1 MNILINKRIFLLV
14 TLVGIQLNV
23 TAKQSSSN
31 SNREELLPIIV
42 NTDEDSNKLPGRSV
56 LKQKNIEQQQ
66 ADNAANLINILPGVN
81 MAGGFRPGGQTLN
94 INGMGDAEDVRVQL
108 DGATKSFE
116 KYQQGSIFI
125 EPELL
130 RKVTVDKG
138 NYSPQ
143 YGNGGFAGTVKFE
156 TRDAR
161 DFLQENQKI
170 GGLLKYGNN
179 SNNNQKTYST
189 ALVLQNEQ
197 KNIDLLLLG
206 SVRNAG
212 DYKRPDNSKILFS
225 KNNQK
230 TGLIKVNWQITPEHL
245 LTLSSVYG
253 IHKGWE
259 PWAAKRDVTSRP
271 TEKEI
276 KDYGIDVAWKR
287 KLVYRDQKDE
297 SYSLKYRYLPENNK
311 WINLSV
317 QLSYSKTEQNDTR
330 HEKVTSSFLGTLGNK
345 SWITY
350 SDLTFDISNTSTLN
364 IGRAEHE
371 LLFGLQWLKNT
382 RNTLMYHKMKMNDKN
397 YNYGYFQP
405 YYMPSGRQYTQAFY
419 LQDQITWKNI
429 IFSTGVRY
437 DHINNIGQ
445 KNFAPRYN
453 DISLG
458 HNYSQKNYNGWS
470 YYLGLNYNVNHYLS
484 LFTNF
489 SRTWRAP
496 VIDEQYE
503 TQFLNKTQ
511 DRRVSV
517 SATSLN
523 LEKEMINQTRVGGI
537 ITLNHL
543 FQENDAFQFRTT
555 YFYHRGKNEIFKT
568 RGVNCVDNAADT
580 NNDVCPKKII
590 GNYRNLPG
598 YVIQGAEL
606 EAYYQSTYLFGELTY
621 SYVKGKRDTSPRN
634 PWGKT
639 STWIAEIPPR
649 KATATLGFNV
659 PKYYLTV
666 GWRAE
671 FVRRQDRSP
680 SSGDPKASY
689 YLSLPASRGYS
700 LHNLFLSW
708 SPAKIKGMNIKITV
722 DNLFNRAY
730 NPYLG
735 ELASGTG
742 RNIKFSLSQKF

>member
-1 MNILINKRIFLLV
+1 NKRIFLLV

-23 TAKQSSSN
+23 TAKQNSSN

-42 NTDEDSNKLPGRSV
+42 NTNDDSNKLPGRSV

-130 RKVTVDKG
+130 RRVTVDKG

-156 TRDAR
+156 TKAAR

-170 GGLLKYGNN
+170 GGFLKYGNN

-197 KNIDLLLLG
+197 KNIDLLLFG

-230 TGLIKVNWQITPEHL
+230 TGLIKVNWQISPEHL

-259 PWAAKRDVTSRP
+259 PFAAKRDILPKPSSGDIMR
-271 TEKEI
+271 
-276 KDYGIDVAWKR
+276 YGADIAWKR
-287 KLVYRDQKDE
+287 KLVYRDQKDKN
-297 SYSLKYRYLPENNK
+297 YTLKYNYLPENNP
-311 WINLSV
+311 WINLST
-317 QLSYSKTEQNDTR
+317 QFSYSKTTQNDTR
-330 HEKVTSSFLGTLGNK
+330 PEKAPPVFLGTLGNQ

-350 SDLTFDISNTSTLN
+350 SDLTFDINNTSTFN
-364 IGRAEHE
+364 IKSTRHE

-382 RNTLMYHKMKMNDKN
+382 RNTLMYDKSKVKKED

-405 YYMPSGRQYTQAFY
+405 YYMPSGRQYTQALY

-445 KNFAPRYN
+445 KNFAPQYN
-453 DISLG
+453 DISVG
-458 HNYSQKNYNGWS
+458 QNYSQKNYNGWS
-470 YYLGLNYNVNHYLS
+470 YYLGLKYDVNHYLS

-503 TQFLNKTQ
+503 TQYKQSSGPVT
-511 DRRVSV
+511 
-517 SATSLN
+517 ATSLN

-543 FQENDAFQFRTT
+543 FQENDVFQFRTT
-555 YFYHRGKNEIFKT
+555 YFYNRGKNEIFKT
-568 RGVNCVDNAADT
+568 RGVNCVGNAADT
-580 NNDVCPKKII
+580 NHVCPKII

-606 EAYYQSTYLFGELTY
+606 EAYYQSTYLFGEITY

-649 KATATLGFNV
+649 KATTALGFNI
-659 PKYYLTV
+659 PKYNFTA

-680 SSGDPKASY
+680 LSGDPEAKY
-689 YLSLPASRGYS
+689 WSLPASRGYS

>member
-1 MNILINKRIFLLV
+1 
-14 TLVGIQLNV
+14 IQLNV
-23 TAKQSSSN
+23 TAKQNSSN

-42 NTDEDSNKLPGRSV
+42 NTNDDSNKLPGRSV

-66 ADNAANLINILPGVN
+66 ADNAVNLINILPGVN

-130 RKVTVDKG
+130 RRVTVDKG

-156 TRDAR
+156 TKDAR

-170 GGLLKYGNN
+170 GGFLKYGNN

-197 KNIDLLLLG
+197 KNIDLLLFG

-230 TGLIKVNWQITPEHL
+230 TGLIKVNWQISPEHL

-259 PWAAKRDVTSRP
+259 PFAAKRDILPKPSSSDIMR
-271 TEKEI
+271 
-276 KDYGIDVAWKR
+276 YGTDIAWKR

-297 SYSLKYRYLPENNK
+297 NYTLKYNYLPENNP
-311 WINLSV
+311 WINLST
-317 QLSYSKTEQNDTR
+317 QFSYSKTTQNDMR
-330 HEKVTSSFLGTLGNK
+330 PKEASSGLVGSLGNQ

-350 SDLTFDISNTSTLN
+350 SDLTFDINNTSTFN
-364 IGRAEHE
+364 IKTTVHE

-382 RNTLMYHKMKMNDKN
+382 RNTLMYHKGKMKDKT

-419 LQDQITWKNI
+419 LQDQIKWKNI

-445 KNFAPRYN
+445 KNLASQYN
-453 DISLG
+453 DISVG

-470 YYLGLNYNVNHYLS
+470 YYLGLNYDINHYLS

-503 TQFLNKTQ
+503 TQYSKA
-511 DRRVSV
+511 SV

-543 FQENDAFQFRTT
+543 FQENDAFQFRAT

-568 RGVNCVDNAADT
+568 RGVNCVGNAADT
-580 NNDVCPKKII
+580 KYVCPKPI

-649 KATATLGFNV
+649 KATATLGFNI
-659 PKYYLTV
+659 PKYNFTA

-680 SSGDPKASY
+680 LSSDPKAGY
-689 YLSLPASRGYS
+689 WSLPASRGYS

>member
-1 MNILINKRIFLLV
+1 
-14 TLVGIQLNV
+14 NV
-23 TAKQSSSN
+23 TAKQNSSN

-42 NTDEDSNKLPGRSV
+42 NTNDDSNKLPGRSV

-66 ADNAANLINILPGVN
+66 ADNAVNLINILPGVN

-130 RKVTVDKG
+130 RRVTVDKG

-156 TRDAR
+156 TKDAR

-170 GGLLKYGNN
+170 GGFLKYGNN

-197 KNIDLLLLG
+197 KNIDLLLFG

-230 TGLIKVNWQITPEHL
+230 TGLIKVNWQISPEHL

-259 PWAAKRDVTSRP
+259 PFAAKRDILPKPSSSDIMR
-271 TEKEI
+271 
-276 KDYGIDVAWKR
+276 YGTDIAWKR

-297 SYSLKYRYLPENNK
+297 NYTLKYNYLPENNP
-311 WINLSV
+311 WINLST
-317 QLSYSKTEQNDTR
+317 QFSYSKTTQNDMR
-330 HEKVTSSFLGTLGNK
+330 PKEASSGLVGSLGNQ

-350 SDLTFDISNTSTLN
+350 SDLTFDINNTSTFN
-364 IGRAEHE
+364 IKTTVHE

-382 RNTLMYHKMKMNDKN
+382 RNTLMYHKGKMKDKT

-419 LQDQITWKNI
+419 LQDQIKWKNI

-445 KNFAPRYN
+445 KNLASQYN
-453 DISLG
+453 DISVG

-470 YYLGLNYNVNHYLS
+470 YYLGLNYDINHYLS

-503 TQFLNKTQ
+503 TQYSKA
-511 DRRVSV
+511 SV

-543 FQENDAFQFRTT
+543 FQENDAFQFRAT

-568 RGVNCVDNAADT
+568 RGVNCVGNAADT
-580 NNDVCPKKII
+580 KYVCPKPI

-649 KATATLGFNV
+649 KATATLGFNI
-659 PKYYLTV
+659 PKYNFTA

-680 SSGDPKASY
+680 LSSDPKAGY
-689 YLSLPASRGYS
+689 WSLPASRGYS

>member
-1 MNILINKRIFLLV
+1 
-14 TLVGIQLNV
+14 
-23 TAKQSSSN
+23 
-31 SNREELLPIIV
+31 
-42 NTDEDSNKLPGRSV
+42 
-56 LKQKNIEQQQ
+56 
-66 ADNAANLINILPGVN
+66 
-81 MAGGFRPGGQTLN
+81 
-94 INGMGDAEDVRVQL
+94 
-108 DGATKSFE
+108 
-116 KYQQGSIFI
+116 
-125 EPELL
+125 
-130 RKVTVDKG
+130 
-138 NYSPQ
+138 
-143 YGNGGFAGTVKFE
+143 
-156 TRDAR
+156 
-161 DFLQENQKI
+161 
-170 GGLLKYGNN
+170 
-179 SNNNQKTYST
+179 
-189 ALVLQNEQ
+189 
-197 KNIDLLLLG
+197 
-206 SVRNAG
+206 
-212 DYKRPDNSKILFS
+212 SKILFS

-230 TGLIKVNWQITPEHL
+230 TGLIKLNWQISPEHL

-259 PWAAKRDVTSRP
+259 PFAAKRDILPKPSL
-271 TEKEI
+271 
-276 KDYGIDVAWKR
+276 KDIMSYGADIAWKR

-297 SYSLKYRYLPENNK
+297 NYTLKYNYLPENNP
-311 WINLSV
+311 WINLST
-317 QLSYSKTEQNDTR
+317 QFSYSKTTQNDTR
-330 HEKVTSSFLGTLGNK
+330 PEKASSVFLGTLGNQ

-350 SDLTFDISNTSTLN
+350 SDLTFDINNTSTFN
-364 IGRAEHE
+364 IKSTRHE

-382 RNTLMYHKMKMNDKN
+382 RHTLMYDKSKVRKAD

-419 LQDQITWKNI
+419 LQDQIKWKNI

-445 KNFAPRYN
+445 KNLAPQYN
-453 DISLG
+453 DISAG

-470 YYLGLNYNVNHYLS
+470 YYLGLKYDVNHYLS

-503 TQFLNKTQ
+503 TQYKQSSGPVT
-511 DRRVSV
+511 
-517 SATSLN
+517 ATSLN

-555 YFYHRGKNEIFKT
+555 YFYNRGKNEIFKT
-568 RGVNCVDNAADT
+568 RGVNCVGNAADT
-580 NNDVCPKKII
+580 NHVCPKPI
-590 GNYRNLPG
+590 GNYRNFPG

-649 KATATLGFNV
+649 KATTALGFNI
-659 PKYYLTV
+659 PKYNFTA

-680 SSGDPKASY
+680 LSGDPKASY
-689 YLSLPASRGYS
+689 WSLPASKGYS
-700 LHNLFLSW
+700 LHSLFLSW
-708 SPAKIKGMNIKITV
+708 TPEKIKGMNIKITV

>member
-23 TAKQSSSN
+23 TAKQNSSN

-197 KNIDLLLLG
+197 KNIDLLLFG

-230 TGLIKVNWQITPEHL
+230 TGLIKLNWQISPEHL

-259 PWAAKRDVTSRP
+259 PFAAKRDILPKPSL
-271 TEKEI
+271 
-276 KDYGIDVAWKR
+276 KDIMRYGADIAWKR

-297 SYSLKYRYLPENNK
+297 NYTLKYNYLPENNP
-311 WINLSV
+311 WINLST
-317 QLSYSKTEQNDTR
+317 QFSYSKTTQNDTR

-350 SDLTFDISNTSTLN
+350 SDLTFDINNTSTFN
-364 IGRAEHE
+364 IKSTRHE

-382 RNTLMYHKMKMNDKN
+382 RNTLMYHKGKMTDKT

-419 LQDQITWKNI
+419 LQDQIKWKNI

-445 KNFAPRYN
+445 KNLAPQYN
-453 DISLG
+453 DISVG

-470 YYLGLNYNVNHYLS
+470 YYLGLNYDINHYLS

-503 TQFLNKTQ
+503 TQYKQ
-511 DRRVSV
+511 ASGPVK
-517 SATSLN
+517 ATSLN

-555 YFYHRGKNEIFKT
+555 YFYNRGKNEIFKT
-568 RGVNCVDNAADT
+568 RGVNCVGNAANT
-580 NNDVCPKKII
+580 NKNNVCPKII

-680 SSGDPKASY
+680 LSGDPEAGY
-689 YLSLPASRGYS
+689 WSLPASRGYS

-708 SPAKIKGMNIKITV
+708 SPAKIKGMNVKITV

>member
-1 MNILINKRIFLLV
+1 MNIIINKRIFLLV
-14 TLVGIQLNV
+14 TFVGVQLNV
-23 TAKQSSSN
+23 TAKQNSSN

-156 TRDAR
+156 TKDAR
-161 DFLQENQKI
+161 DFLKENQKI

-197 KNIDLLLLG
+197 KNIDLLLFG
-206 SVRNAG
+206 SIRNAD

-276 KDYGIDVAWKR
+276 KRYGIDVAWKR

-371 LLFGLQWLKNT
+371 LLFGLQWLKNK
-382 RNTLMYHKMKMNDKN
+382 RNTLMYHKEGVKKAD

-419 LQDQITWKNI
+419 LQDQIKWQN
-429 IFSTGVRY
+429 FLFTGGIRY

-445 KNFAPRYN
+445 KNLAPRYN
-453 DISLG
+453 NISAG

-470 YYLGLNYNVNHYLS
+470 YYLGLKYDVNHYLS

-503 TQFLNKTQ
+503 TQYSQ
-511 DRRVSV
+511 ASV

-580 NNDVCPKKII
+580 DNSVCPKII

-606 EAYYQSTYLFGELTY
+606 EAYYQSTYLFGEITY

-708 SPAKIKGMNIKITV
+708 SPAKIKGMNVKITV

>member
-1 MNILINKRIFLLV
+1 KRIFLLV

-23 TAKQSSSN
+23 TAKQNSSN

-42 NTDEDSNKLPGRSV
+42 NTNDDSNKLPGRSV

-130 RKVTVDKG
+130 RRVTVDKG

-156 TRDAR
+156 TKAAR

-170 GGLLKYGNN
+170 GGFLKYGNN

-197 KNIDLLLLG
+197 KNIDLLLFG

-230 TGLIKVNWQITPEHL
+230 TGLIKVNWQISPEHL

-259 PWAAKRDVTSRP
+259 PFAAKRDILPKPSSGDIMR
-271 TEKEI
+271 
-276 KDYGIDVAWKR
+276 YGADIAWKR
-287 KLVYRDQKDE
+287 KLVYRDQKDKN
-297 SYSLKYRYLPENNK
+297 YTLKYNYLPENNP
-311 WINLSV
+311 WINLST
-317 QLSYSKTEQNDTR
+317 QFSYSKTTQNDTR
-330 HEKVTSSFLGTLGNK
+330 PEKAPPVFLGTLGNQ

-350 SDLTFDISNTSTLN
+350 SDLTFDINNTSTFN
-364 IGRAEHE
+364 IKSTRHE

-382 RNTLMYHKMKMNDKN
+382 RNTLMYDKSKVKKED

-405 YYMPSGRQYTQAFY
+405 YYMPSGRQYTQALY

-445 KNFAPRYN
+445 KNFAPQYN
-453 DISLG
+453 DISVG
-458 HNYSQKNYNGWS
+458 QNYSQKNYNGWS
-470 YYLGLNYNVNHYLS
+470 YYLGLKYDVNHYLS

-503 TQFLNKTQ
+503 TQYKQSSGPVT
-511 DRRVSV
+511 
-517 SATSLN
+517 ATSLN

-543 FQENDAFQFRTT
+543 FQENDVFQFRTT
-555 YFYHRGKNEIFKT
+555 YFYNRGKNEIFKT
-568 RGVNCVDNAADT
+568 RGVNCVGNAADT
-580 NNDVCPKKII
+580 NHVCPKII

-606 EAYYQSTYLFGELTY
+606 EAYYQSTYLFGEITY

-649 KATATLGFNV
+649 KATTALGFNI
-659 PKYYLTV
+659 PKYNFTA

-680 SSGDPKASY
+680 LSGDPEAKY
-689 YLSLPASRGYS
+689 WSLPASRGYS

>member
-1 MNILINKRIFLLV
+1 MNIIINKRIFLLV
-14 TLVGIQLNV
+14 TFVGVQLNV
-23 TAKQSSSN
+23 TAKQNSSN

-197 KNIDLLLLG
+197 KNIDLLLFG

-470 YYLGLNYNVNHYLS
+470 YYLGLKYDVNHYLS

>member
-23 TAKQSSSN
+23 TAKQNSSN

-42 NTDEDSNKLPGRSV
+42 NTNDDSNKLPGRSV

-130 RKVTVDKG
+130 RRVTVDKG

-156 TRDAR
+156 TKAAR

-170 GGLLKYGNN
+170 GGFLKYGNN

-197 KNIDLLLLG
+197 KNIDLLLFG

-230 TGLIKVNWQITPEHL
+230 TGLIKVNWQISPEHL

-259 PWAAKRDVTSRP
+259 PFAAKRDILPKPSSGDIMR
-271 TEKEI
+271 
-276 KDYGIDVAWKR
+276 YGADIAWKR
-287 KLVYRDQKDE
+287 KLVYRDQKDKN
-297 SYSLKYRYLPENNK
+297 YTLKYNYLPENNP
-311 WINLSV
+311 WINLST
-317 QLSYSKTEQNDTR
+317 QFSYSKTTQNDTR
-330 HEKVTSSFLGTLGNK
+330 PEKAPPVFLGTLGNQ

-350 SDLTFDISNTSTLN
+350 SDLTFDINNTSTFN
-364 IGRAEHE
+364 IKSTRHE

-382 RNTLMYHKMKMNDKN
+382 RNTLMYDKSKVKKED

-405 YYMPSGRQYTQAFY
+405 YYMPSGRQYTQALY

-445 KNFAPRYN
+445 KNFAPQYN
-453 DISLG
+453 DISVG
-458 HNYSQKNYNGWS
+458 QNYSQKNYNGWS
-470 YYLGLNYNVNHYLS
+470 YYLGLKYDVNHYLS

-503 TQFLNKTQ
+503 TQYKQSSGPVT
-511 DRRVSV
+511 
-517 SATSLN
+517 ATSLN

-543 FQENDAFQFRTT
+543 FQENDVFQFRTT
-555 YFYHRGKNEIFKT
+555 YFYNRGKNEIFKT
-568 RGVNCVDNAADT
+568 RGVNCVGNAADT
-580 NNDVCPKKII
+580 NHVCPKII
-590 GNYRNLPG
+590 ENYRNLPG

-606 EAYYQSTYLFGELTY
+606 EAYYQSTYLFGEITY

-649 KATATLGFNV
+649 KATTALGFNI
-659 PKYYLTV
+659 PKYNFTA

-680 SSGDPKASY
+680 LSGDPEAKY
-689 YLSLPASRGYS
+689 WSLPASRGYS

>member
-1 MNILINKRIFLLV
+1 MNK
-14 TLVGIQLNV
+14 
-23 TAKQSSSN
+23 
-31 SNREELLPIIV
+31 
-42 NTDEDSNKLPGRSV
+42 
-56 LKQKNIEQQQ
+56 
-66 ADNAANLINILPGVN
+66 
-81 MAGGFRPGGQTLN
+81 
-94 INGMGDAEDVRVQL
+94 
-108 DGATKSFE
+108 
-116 KYQQGSIFI
+116 
-125 EPELL
+125 
-130 RKVTVDKG
+130 
-138 NYSPQ
+138 
-143 YGNGGFAGTVKFE
+143 
-156 TRDAR
+156 
-161 DFLQENQKI
+161 
-170 GGLLKYGNN
+170 
-179 SNNNQKTYST
+179 
-189 ALVLQNEQ
+189 
-197 KNIDLLLLG
+197 KNIDLLLFG

-230 TGLIKVNWQITPEHL
+230 TGLIKVNWQISPEHL

-259 PWAAKRDVTSRP
+259 PFAAKRDILPKPSSGDIMR
-271 TEKEI
+271 
-276 KDYGIDVAWKR
+276 YGADIAWKR
-287 KLVYRDQKDE
+287 KLVYRDQKDKN
-297 SYSLKYRYLPENNK
+297 YTLKYNYLPENNP
-311 WINLSV
+311 WINLST
-317 QLSYSKTEQNDTR
+317 QFSYSKTTQNDTR
-330 HEKVTSSFLGTLGNK
+330 PEKAPPVFLGTLGNQ

-350 SDLTFDISNTSTLN
+350 SDLTFDINNTSTFN
-364 IGRAEHE
+364 IKSTRHE

-382 RNTLMYHKMKMNDKN
+382 RNTLMYDKSKVKKED

-405 YYMPSGRQYTQAFY
+405 YYMPSGRQYTQALY

-445 KNFAPRYN
+445 KNFAPQYN
-453 DISLG
+453 DISVG
-458 HNYSQKNYNGWS
+458 QNYSQKNYNGWS
-470 YYLGLNYNVNHYLS
+470 YYLGLKYDVNHYLS

-503 TQFLNKTQ
+503 TQYKQSSGPVT
-511 DRRVSV
+511 
-517 SATSLN
+517 ATSLN

-543 FQENDAFQFRTT
+543 FQENDVFQFRTT
-555 YFYHRGKNEIFKT
+555 YFYNRGKNEIFKT
-568 RGVNCVDNAADT
+568 RGVNCVGNAADT
-580 NNDVCPKKII
+580 NHVCPKII

-606 EAYYQSTYLFGELTY
+606 EAYYQSTYLFGEITY

-649 KATATLGFNV
+649 KATTALGFNI
-659 PKYYLTV
+659 PKYNFTA

-680 SSGDPKASY
+680 LSGDPEAKY
-689 YLSLPASRGYS
+689 WSLPASRGYS

>member
-1 MNILINKRIFLLV
+1 MNTN
-14 TLVGIQLNV
+14 
-23 TAKQSSSN
+23 
-31 SNREELLPIIV
+31 
-42 NTDEDSNKLPGRSV
+42 DDSNKLPGRSV

-130 RKVTVDKG
+130 RRVTVDKG

-156 TRDAR
+156 TKAAR

-170 GGLLKYGNN
+170 GGFLKYGNN

-197 KNIDLLLLG
+197 KNIDLLLFG

-230 TGLIKVNWQITPEHL
+230 TGLIKVNWQISPEHL

-259 PWAAKRDVTSRP
+259 PFAAKRDILPKPSSGDIMR
-271 TEKEI
+271 
-276 KDYGIDVAWKR
+276 YGADIAWKR
-287 KLVYRDQKDE
+287 KLVYRDQKDKN
-297 SYSLKYRYLPENNK
+297 YTLKYNYLPENNP
-311 WINLSV
+311 WINLST
-317 QLSYSKTEQNDTR
+317 QFSYSKTTQNDTR
-330 HEKVTSSFLGTLGNK
+330 PEKAPPVFLGTLGNQ

-350 SDLTFDISNTSTLN
+350 SDLTFDINNTSTFN
-364 IGRAEHE
+364 IKSTRHE

-382 RNTLMYHKMKMNDKN
+382 RNTLMYDKSKVKKED

-405 YYMPSGRQYTQAFY
+405 YYMPSGRQYTQALY

-445 KNFAPRYN
+445 KNFAPQYN
-453 DISLG
+453 DISVG
-458 HNYSQKNYNGWS
+458 QNYSQKNYNGWS
-470 YYLGLNYNVNHYLS
+470 YYLGLKYDVNHYLS

-503 TQFLNKTQ
+503 TQYKQSSGPVT
-511 DRRVSV
+511 
-517 SATSLN
+517 ATSLN

-543 FQENDAFQFRTT
+543 FQENDVFQFRTT
-555 YFYHRGKNEIFKT
+555 YFYNRGKNEIFKT
-568 RGVNCVDNAADT
+568 RGVNCVGNAADT
-580 NNDVCPKKII
+580 NHVCPKII

-606 EAYYQSTYLFGELTY
+606 EAYYQSTYLFGEITY

-649 KATATLGFNV
+649 KATTALGFNI
-659 PKYYLTV
+659 PKYNFTA

-680 SSGDPKASY
+680 LSGDPEAKY
-689 YLSLPASRGYS
+689 WSLPASRGYS

>member
-1 MNILINKRIFLLV
+1 NILINKRIFLLV

-23 TAKQSSSN
+23 TAKQNSSN

-42 NTDEDSNKLPGRSV
+42 NTNDDSNKLPGRSV

-130 RKVTVDKG
+130 RRVTVDKG

-156 TRDAR
+156 TKAAR

-170 GGLLKYGNN
+170 GGFLKYGNN

-197 KNIDLLLLG
+197 KNIDLLLFG

-230 TGLIKVNWQITPEHL
+230 TGLIKVNWQISPEHL

-259 PWAAKRDVTSRP
+259 PFAAKRDILPKPSSGDIMR
-271 TEKEI
+271 
-276 KDYGIDVAWKR
+276 YGADIAWKR
-287 KLVYRDQKDE
+287 KLVYRDQKDKN
-297 SYSLKYRYLPENNK
+297 YTLKYNYLPENNP
-311 WINLSV
+311 WINLST
-317 QLSYSKTEQNDTR
+317 QFSYSKTTQNDTR
-330 HEKVTSSFLGTLGNK
+330 PEKAPPVFLGTLGNQ

-350 SDLTFDISNTSTLN
+350 SDLTFDINNTSTFN
-364 IGRAEHE
+364 IKSTRHE

-382 RNTLMYHKMKMNDKN
+382 RNTLMYDKSKVKKED

-405 YYMPSGRQYTQAFY
+405 YYMPSGRQYTQALY

-445 KNFAPRYN
+445 KNFAPQYN
-453 DISLG
+453 DISVG
-458 HNYSQKNYNGWS
+458 QNYSQKNYNGWS
-470 YYLGLNYNVNHYLS
+470 YYLGLKYDVNHYLS

-503 TQFLNKTQ
+503 TQYKQSSGPVT
-511 DRRVSV
+511 
-517 SATSLN
+517 ATSLN

-543 FQENDAFQFRTT
+543 FQENDVFQFRTT
-555 YFYHRGKNEIFKT
+555 YFYNRGKNEIFKT
-568 RGVNCVDNAADT
+568 RGVNCVGNAADT
-580 NNDVCPKKII
+580 NHVCPKII

-606 EAYYQSTYLFGELTY
+606 EAYYQSTYLFGEITY

-649 KATATLGFNV
+649 KATTALGFNI
-659 PKYYLTV
+659 PKYNFTA

-680 SSGDPKASY
+680 LSGDPEAKY
-689 YLSLPASRGYS
+689 WSLPASRGYS

>member
-1 MNILINKRIFLLV
+1 NKRIFLLV

-23 TAKQSSSN
+23 TAKQNSSN

-94 INGMGDAEDVRVQL
+94 INGMGDTEDVRVQL

-197 KNIDLLLLG
+197 KNIDLLLFG
-206 SVRNAG
+206 SIRNAD

-470 YYLGLNYNVNHYLS
+470 YYLGLKYDVNHYLS

>member
-23 TAKQSSSN
+23 TAKQNSSN

-42 NTDEDSNKLPGRSV
+42 NTNDDSNKLPGRSV

-156 TRDAR
+156 TKDAR
-161 DFLQENQKI
+161 DFLKENQKI

-197 KNIDLLLLG
+197 KNIDLLLFG
-206 SVRNAG
+206 SIRNAD

-276 KDYGIDVAWKR
+276 KRYGIDVAWKR

-371 LLFGLQWLKNT
+371 LLFGLQWLKNK
-382 RNTLMYHKMKMNDKN
+382 RNTLMYHKEGVNKAD

-419 LQDQITWKNI
+419 LQDQIKWQN
-429 IFSTGVRY
+429 FLFTGGIRY

-445 KNFAPRYN
+445 KNLAPRYN
-453 DISLG
+453 NISAG

-470 YYLGLNYNVNHYLS
+470 YYLGLKYDVNHYLS

-503 TQFLNKTQ
+503 TQYSQ
-511 DRRVSV
+511 ASV

-580 NNDVCPKKII
+580 DNSVCPKII

-606 EAYYQSTYLFGELTY
+606 EAYYQSTYLFGEITY

>member
-1 MNILINKRIFLLV
+1 
-14 TLVGIQLNV
+14 
-23 TAKQSSSN
+23 
-31 SNREELLPIIV
+31 
-42 NTDEDSNKLPGRSV
+42 RSV

-66 ADNAANLINILPGVN
+66 ADNAVNLINILPGVN

-130 RKVTVDKG
+130 RRVTVDKG

-156 TRDAR
+156 TKDAR

-170 GGLLKYGNN
+170 GGFLKYGNN

-197 KNIDLLLLG
+197 KNIDLLLFG

-230 TGLIKVNWQITPEHL
+230 TGLIKVNWQISPEHL

-259 PWAAKRDVTSRP
+259 PFAAKRDILPKPSSSDIMR
-271 TEKEI
+271 
-276 KDYGIDVAWKR
+276 YGTDIAWKR

-297 SYSLKYRYLPENNK
+297 NYTLKYNYLPENNP
-311 WINLSV
+311 WINLST
-317 QLSYSKTEQNDTR
+317 QFSYSKTTQNDMR
-330 HEKVTSSFLGTLGNK
+330 PKEASSGLVGSLGNQ

-350 SDLTFDISNTSTLN
+350 SDLTFDINNTSTFN
-364 IGRAEHE
+364 IKTTVHE

-382 RNTLMYHKMKMNDKN
+382 RNTLMYHKGKMKDKT

-419 LQDQITWKNI
+419 LQDQIKWKNI

-445 KNFAPRYN
+445 KNLASQYN
-453 DISLG
+453 DISVG

-470 YYLGLNYNVNHYLS
+470 YYLGLNYDINHYLS

-503 TQFLNKTQ
+503 TQYSKA
-511 DRRVSV
+511 SV

-543 FQENDAFQFRTT
+543 FQENDAFQFRAT

-568 RGVNCVDNAADT
+568 RGVNCVGNAADT
-580 NNDVCPKKII
+580 KYVCPKPI

-649 KATATLGFNV
+649 KATATLGFNI
-659 PKYYLTV
+659 PKYNFTA

-680 SSGDPKASY
+680 LSSDPKAGY
-689 YLSLPASRGYS
+689 WSLPASRGYS

>member
-1 MNILINKRIFLLV
+1 MNIFINKRIFLLV

-23 TAKQSSSN
+23 TAKQNSSN

-42 NTDEDSNKLPGRSV
+42 NTNDDSNKLPGRSV

-130 RKVTVDKG
+130 RRVTVDKG

-156 TRDAR
+156 TKDAR

-170 GGLLKYGNN
+170 GGFLKYGNN

-197 KNIDLLLLG
+197 KNIDLLLFG

-230 TGLIKVNWQITPEHL
+230 TGLIKVNWQISPEHL

-259 PWAAKRDVTSRP
+259 PFAAKRDILPKPSSGDIMR
-271 TEKEI
+271 
-276 KDYGIDVAWKR
+276 YGADIAWKR

-297 SYSLKYRYLPENNK
+297 NYTLKYNYLPENNP
-311 WINLSV
+311 WINLST
-317 QLSYSKTEQNDTR
+317 QFSYSKTTQNDTR
-330 HEKVTSSFLGTLGNK
+330 PEKAPSVFLGTLGNQ

-350 SDLTFDISNTSTLN
+350 SDLTFDINNTSTFN
-364 IGRAEHE
+364 IKSTQHE

-382 RNTLMYHKMKMNDKN
+382 RHTLMYDKSKVGKAD

-419 LQDQITWKNI
+419 LQDQIKWKNI

-445 KNFAPRYN
+445 KNLASQYN
-453 DISLG
+453 DISVG

-470 YYLGLNYNVNHYLS
+470 YYLGLNYDINHYLS

-503 TQFLNKTQ
+503 TQYSKAT
-511 DRRVSV
+511 VPV
-517 SATSLN
+517 TATSLN

-555 YFYHRGKNEIFKT
+555 YFYNRGKNEIFKT
-568 RGVNCVDNAADT
+568 RGVNCVGNAANT
-580 NNDVCPKKII
+580 NHVCPKPI

-680 SSGDPKASY
+680 LSGDPKASY
-689 YLSLPASRGYS
+689 WSLPASRGYS

-708 SPAKIKGMNIKITV
+708 SPAKIKGMNVKITV

>member
-1 MNILINKRIFLLV
+1 MNIIINKRIFLLV
-14 TLVGIQLNV
+14 TFVGVQLNV
-23 TAKQSSSN
+23 TAKQNSSN

-130 RKVTVDKG
+130 RRVTVDKG

-156 TRDAR
+156 TKDAR

-170 GGLLKYGNN
+170 GGFLKYGNN

-197 KNIDLLLLG
+197 KNIDLLLFG

-230 TGLIKVNWQITPEHL
+230 TGLIKLNWQISPEHL

-259 PWAAKRDVTSRP
+259 PFAAKRDILPKPSL
-271 TEKEI
+271 
-276 KDYGIDVAWKR
+276 KDIMSYGADIAWKR

-297 SYSLKYRYLPENNK
+297 NYTLKYNYLPENNP
-311 WINLSV
+311 WINLST
-317 QLSYSKTEQNDTR
+317 QFSYSKTTQNDTR

-350 SDLTFDISNTSTLN
+350 SDLTFDINNTSTFN
-364 IGRAEHE
+364 IKSTQHE

-382 RNTLMYHKMKMNDKN
+382 RHTLMYDKSKVGKAD

-419 LQDQITWKNI
+419 LQDQIKWKNI

-445 KNFAPRYN
+445 KNLASQYN
-453 DISLG
+453 DISVG

-470 YYLGLNYNVNHYLS
+470 YYLGLNYDVNHYLS

-503 TQFLNKTQ
+503 TQYKQ
-511 DRRVSV
+511 ASGPVK
-517 SATSLN
+517 ATSLN

-568 RGVNCVDNAADT
+568 RGVNCVGNAANT
-580 NNDVCPKKII
+580 KHVCPKPI

-680 SSGDPKASY
+680 LSGDPEAKY
-689 YLSLPASRGYS
+689 WSLPASRGYS

-708 SPAKIKGMNIKITV
+708 SPAKIKGMNVKITV

>member
-1 MNILINKRIFLLV
+1 
-14 TLVGIQLNV
+14 
-23 TAKQSSSN
+23 KQNSSN

-42 NTDEDSNKLPGRSV
+42 NTNDDSNKLPGRSV

-66 ADNAANLINILPGVN
+66 ADNAVNLINILPGVN

-130 RKVTVDKG
+130 RRVTVDKG

-156 TRDAR
+156 TKDAR

-170 GGLLKYGNN
+170 GGFLKYGNN

-197 KNIDLLLLG
+197 KNIDLLLFG

-230 TGLIKVNWQITPEHL
+230 TGLIKVNWQISPEHL

-259 PWAAKRDVTSRP
+259 PFAAKRDILPKPSSSDIMR
-271 TEKEI
+271 
-276 KDYGIDVAWKR
+276 YGTDIAWKR

-297 SYSLKYRYLPENNK
+297 NYTLKYNYLPENNP
-311 WINLSV
+311 WINLST
-317 QLSYSKTEQNDTR
+317 QFSYSKTTQNDMR
-330 HEKVTSSFLGTLGNK
+330 PKEASSGLVGSLGNQ

-350 SDLTFDISNTSTLN
+350 SDLTFDINNTSTFN
-364 IGRAEHE
+364 IKTTVHE

-382 RNTLMYHKMKMNDKN
+382 RNTLMYHKGKMKDKT

-419 LQDQITWKNI
+419 LQDQIKWKNI

-445 KNFAPRYN
+445 KNLASQYN
-453 DISLG
+453 DISVG

-470 YYLGLNYNVNHYLS
+470 YYLGLNYDINHYLS

-503 TQFLNKTQ
+503 TQYSKA
-511 DRRVSV
+511 SV

-543 FQENDAFQFRTT
+543 FQENDAFQFRAT

-568 RGVNCVDNAADT
+568 RGVNCVGNAADT
-580 NNDVCPKKII
+580 KYVCPKPI

-649 KATATLGFNV
+649 KATATLGFNI
-659 PKYYLTV
+659 PKYNFTA

-680 SSGDPKASY
+680 LSSDPKAGY
-689 YLSLPASRGYS
+689 WSLPASRGYS

>member
-1 MNILINKRIFLLV
+1 MDKNLMKGCVFLSIV
-14 TLVGIQLNV
+14 GCGIQIGL
-23 TAKQSSSN
+23 ASN
-31 SNREELLPIIV
+31 PNPPDVDELLPIIV
-42 NTDEDSNKLPGRSV
+42 NADEDNKLPGRSV
-56 LKQKNIEQQQ
+56 LKQKNIDQQQ
-66 ADNAANLINILPGVN
+66 ADNAADLINILPGVN

-116 KYQQGSIFI
+116 KYQQGSIII

-156 TRDAR
+156 TKDAT
-161 DFLQENQKI
+161 DFLKENQKI
-170 GGLLKYGNN
+170 GGLFKYGNN

-197 KNIDLLLLG
+197 KNIDLLLFG
-206 SVRNAG
+206 SVRNASN
-212 DYKRPDNSKILFS
+212 YTRPDKSKILFS
-225 KNNQK
+225 KNDQK
-230 TGLIKVNWQITPEHL
+230 SGLIKVNWQITPEHL

-259 PWAAKRDVTSRP
+259 PWAAKRDVMSRP
-271 TEKEI
+271 TETEI
-276 KDYGIDVAWKR
+276 KRYGIDVAWKR

-371 LLFGLQWLKNT
+371 LLFSLQWLKNK
-382 RNTLMYHKMKMNDKN
+382 RNTLMYHKGGVKKAD

-419 LQDQITWKNI
+419 LQDQIKWQN
-429 IFSTGVRY
+429 FLFTGGIRY

-445 KNFAPRYN
+445 KNLAPRYN
-453 DISLG
+453 DISAG
-458 HNYSQKNYNGWS
+458 HDYSQKNYNGWS
-470 YYLGLNYNVNHYLS
+470 YYLGLKYDVNHYLS

-489 SRTWRAP
+489 SKTWRAP

-503 TQFLNKTQ
+503 TQYSQ
-511 DRRVSV
+511 ASV

-555 YFYHRGKNEIFKT
+555 YFYNRGKNEIFKT
-568 RGVNCVDNAADT
+568 RGVNCVENALDVDNS
-580 NNDVCPKKII
+580 VCPKII
-590 GNYRNLPG
+590 SNYRNLPG

-606 EAYYQSTYLFGELTY
+606 EAYYQSSYLFGGLTY

-634 PWGKT
+634 PWSKT
-639 STWIAEIPPR
+639 STWIAETPPR
-649 KATATLGFNV
+649 KATATLGFNI
-659 PKYYLTV
+659 PEYYFTA

-671 FVRRQDRSP
+671 FVRKQDRSP
-680 SSGDPKASY
+680 LSNDSKASY
-689 YLSLPASRGYS
+689 WALPSSKGYS
-700 LHNLFLSW
+700 LHSVFFSW
-708 SPAKIKGMNIKITV
+708 SPTKIKGMNFKVTV
-722 DNLFNRAY
+722 DNLFNRPY
-730 NPYLG
+730 YPYLG

-742 RNIKFSLSQKF
+742 RNVKFSLTQQF

>member
-23 TAKQSSSN
+23 TAKQNSSN
-31 SNREELLPIIV
+31 SNREDLLPIIV
-42 NTDEDSNKLPGRSV
+42 NTNDDSNKLPGRSV

-130 RKVTVDKG
+130 RRVTVDKG

-156 TRDAR
+156 TKDAR

-170 GGLLKYGNN
+170 GGFLKYGNN

-197 KNIDLLLLG
+197 KNIDLLLFG

-230 TGLIKVNWQITPEHL
+230 TGLIKLNWQISPEHL

-259 PWAAKRDVTSRP
+259 PFAAKRDILP
-271 TEKEI
+271 KPNL
-276 KDYGIDVAWKR
+276 KDIMRYGADIAWKR

-297 SYSLKYRYLPENNK
+297 NYTLKYNYLPENNP
-311 WINLSV
+311 WINLST
-317 QLSYSKTEQNDTR
+317 QFSYSKTTQNDTR

-350 SDLTFDISNTSTLN
+350 SDLTFDINNTSTFN
-364 IGRAEHE
+364 IKSTRHE

-382 RNTLMYHKMKMNDKN
+382 RHTLMYDKSKVGKAD

-419 LQDQITWKNI
+419 LQDQIKWKNI

-445 KNFAPRYN
+445 KNLASQYN
-453 DISLG
+453 DISVG

-470 YYLGLNYNVNHYLS
+470 YYLGLKYDVNHYLS

-503 TQFLNKTQ
+503 TQYKQ
-511 DRRVSV
+511 ASV
-517 SATSLN
+517 PATSLN
-523 LEKEMINQTRVGGI
+523 LKKEMINQTRVGGI

-555 YFYHRGKNEIFKT
+555 YFYNRGKNEIFKT
-568 RGVNCVDNAADT
+568 RGVNCVGNATDTDN
-580 NNDVCPKKII
+580 NVCPKKII
-590 GNYRNLPG
+590 GNYRNSPG

-634 PWGKT
+634 PWSKT

-649 KATATLGFNV
+649 KATATLGFNI
-659 PKYYLTV
+659 PKYNFTA

-680 SSGDPKASY
+680 LSGDPKAGY
-689 YLSLPASRGYS
+689 WSLPASRGYS

-708 SPAKIKGMNIKITV
+708 SPAKIKGMNVKITV

>member
-1 MNILINKRIFLLV
+1 MNIIINKRIFLLV
-14 TLVGIQLNV
+14 TFVGVQLNV
-23 TAKQSSSN
+23 TAKQNSSN

-130 RKVTVDKG
+130 RRVTVDKG

-156 TRDAR
+156 TKDAR

-170 GGLLKYGNN
+170 GGFLKYGNN

-197 KNIDLLLLG
+197 KNIDLLLFG

-230 TGLIKVNWQITPEHL
+230 TGLIKLNWQISPEHL

-259 PWAAKRDVTSRP
+259 PFAAKRDILPKPSL
-271 TEKEI
+271 
-276 KDYGIDVAWKR
+276 KDIMSYGADIAWKR

-297 SYSLKYRYLPENNK
+297 NYTLKYNYLPENNP
-311 WINLSV
+311 WINLST
-317 QLSYSKTEQNDTR
+317 QFSYSKTTQNDTR
-330 HEKVTSSFLGTLGNK
+330 HEKVTSSFPGTLGNK

-350 SDLTFDISNTSTLN
+350 SDLTFDINNTSTFN
-364 IGRAEHE
+364 IKSTQHE
-371 LLFGLQWLKNT
+371 LLFGFQWLKNT
-382 RNTLMYHKMKMNDKN
+382 RHTLMYDKSKVGKAD

-419 LQDQITWKNI
+419 LQDQIKWKNI

-445 KNFAPRYN
+445 KNLASQYN
-453 DISLG
+453 DISVG

-470 YYLGLNYNVNHYLS
+470 YYLGLNYDVNHYLS

-503 TQFLNKTQ
+503 TQYKQ
-511 DRRVSV
+511 ASGPVK
-517 SATSLN
+517 ATSLN

-568 RGVNCVDNAADT
+568 RGVNCVGNAANT
-580 NNDVCPKKII
+580 KHVCPKPI

-680 SSGDPKASY
+680 LSGDPEAKY
-689 YLSLPASRGYS
+689 WSLPASRGYS

-708 SPAKIKGMNIKITV
+708 SPAKIKGMNVKITV

>member
-1 MNILINKRIFLLV
+1 MNIIINKRIFLLV
-14 TLVGIQLNV
+14 TFVGVQLNV
-23 TAKQSSSN
+23 TAKQNSSN

-42 NTDEDSNKLPGRSV
+42 NSNDDSNKLPGRSV

-130 RKVTVDKG
+130 RRVTVDKG

-156 TRDAR
+156 TKDAR

-170 GGLLKYGNN
+170 GGFLKYGNN

-197 KNIDLLLLG
+197 KNIDLLLFG

-230 TGLIKVNWQITPEHL
+230 TGLIKVNWQISPEHL

-259 PWAAKRDVTSRP
+259 PFAAKRDILPKPSSY
-271 TEKEI
+271 EI
-276 KDYGIDVAWKR
+276 MRFGADIAWKR

-297 SYSLKYRYLPENNK
+297 NYTLKYNYLPENNP
-311 WINLSV
+311 WINLST
-317 QLSYSKTEQNDTR
+317 QFSYSKTTQNDMR
-330 HEKVTSSFLGTLGNK
+330 PKEASSGLVGSLGNQ

-350 SDLTFDISNTSTLN
+350 SDLTFDINNTSTFN
-364 IGRAEHE
+364 IKSTQHE

-382 RNTLMYHKMKMNDKN
+382 RNTLMYHKGKMKDKT

-419 LQDQITWKNI
+419 LQDQIKWKNI

-445 KNFAPRYN
+445 KNLASQYN
-453 DISLG
+453 DISVG

-470 YYLGLNYNVNHYLS
+470 YYLGLNYDVNHYLS

-489 SRTWRAP
+489 SKTWRAP

-503 TQFLNKTQ
+503 TQYSGAT
-511 DRRVSV
+511 VPV
-517 SATSLN
+517 TATSLN
-523 LEKEMINQTRVGGI
+523 LEKEMINQTRGGGI
-537 ITLNHL
+537 VTLNNL
-543 FQENDAFQFRTT
+543 FQEDDAFQFRAT

-568 RGVNCVDNAADT
+568 RGVNCVGNAANT
-580 NNDVCPKKII
+580 KHVCPKPI

-680 SSGDPKASY
+680 LSGDPEAKY
-689 YLSLPASRGYS
+689 WSLPASRGYS

-708 SPAKIKGMNIKITV
+708 SPAKIKGMNVKITV

>member
-1 MNILINKRIFLLV
+1 MNILINKHIFLLV

-23 TAKQSSSN
+23 TAKQNSSN

-42 NTDEDSNKLPGRSV
+42 NTNDDSNKLPGRSV

-130 RKVTVDKG
+130 RRVTVDKG

-156 TRDAR
+156 TKDAR

-170 GGLLKYGNN
+170 GVFLKYGNN

-197 KNIDLLLLG
+197 KNIDLLLFG

-230 TGLIKVNWQITPEHL
+230 TGLIKVNWQISPEHL

-259 PWAAKRDVTSRP
+259 PFAAKRDILPKPSSSDIMR
-271 TEKEI
+271 
-276 KDYGIDVAWKR
+276 YGTDIAWKR

-297 SYSLKYRYLPENNK
+297 NYTLKYNYLPENNP
-311 WINLSV
+311 WINLST
-317 QLSYSKTEQNDTR
+317 QFSYSKTTQNDMR
-330 HEKVTSSFLGTLGNK
+330 PKEASSGLVGSLGNQ

-350 SDLTFDISNTSTLN
+350 SDLTFDINNTSTFN
-364 IGRAEHE
+364 IKTTVHE

-382 RNTLMYHKMKMNDKN
+382 RNTLMYHKGKMKDKT

-419 LQDQITWKNI
+419 LQDQIKWKNI

-445 KNFAPRYN
+445 KNLASQYN
-453 DISLG
+453 DISVG

-470 YYLGLNYNVNHYLS
+470 YYLGLNYDINHYLS

-503 TQFLNKTQ
+503 TQYSKA
-511 DRRVSV
+511 SV

-543 FQENDAFQFRTT
+543 FQENDAFQFRAT

-568 RGVNCVDNAADT
+568 RGVNCVGNAADT
-580 NNDVCPKKII
+580 KYVCPKPI

-649 KATATLGFNV
+649 KATATLGFNI
-659 PKYYLTV
+659 PKYNFTA

-680 SSGDPKASY
+680 LSSDPEAKY
-689 YLSLPASRGYS
+689 WSLPASRGYS

>member
-23 TAKQSSSN
+23 TAKQNSSN

-197 KNIDLLLLG
+197 KNIDLLLFG

-230 TGLIKVNWQITPEHL
+230 TGLIKLNWQISPEHL

-259 PWAAKRDVTSRP
+259 PFAAKRDILPKPSL
-271 TEKEI
+271 
-276 KDYGIDVAWKR
+276 KDIMSYGADIAWKR

-297 SYSLKYRYLPENNK
+297 NYTLKYNYLPENNP
-311 WINLSV
+311 WINLST
-317 QLSYSKTEQNDTR
+317 QFSYSKTTQNDTR

-350 SDLTFDISNTSTLN
+350 SDLTFDINNTSTFN
-364 IGRAEHE
+364 IKSTQHE

-382 RNTLMYHKMKMNDKN
+382 RHTLMYDKSKVGKAD

-419 LQDQITWKNI
+419 LQDQIKWKNI

-445 KNFAPRYN
+445 KNLASQYN
-453 DISLG
+453 DISVG

-470 YYLGLNYNVNHYLS
+470 YYLGLNYDVNHYLS

-503 TQFLNKTQ
+503 TQYKQ
-511 DRRVSV
+511 ASGPVK
-517 SATSLN
+517 ATSLN

-555 YFYHRGKNEIFKT
+555 YFYHRGKNEIFRT
-568 RGVNCVDNAADT
+568 RGVNCVGNAANT
-580 NNDVCPKKII
+580 KHVCPKII

-680 SSGDPKASY
+680 LSGDPEAKY
-689 YLSLPASRGYS
+689 WSLPASRGYS

-708 SPAKIKGMNIKITV
+708 SPAKIKGMNVKITV

>member
-1 MNILINKRIFLLV
+1 LINKHIFLLV

-23 TAKQSSSN
+23 TAKQNSSN

-42 NTDEDSNKLPGRSV
+42 NTNDDSNKLPGRSV

-66 ADNAANLINILPGVN
+66 ADNAVNLINILPGVN

-130 RKVTVDKG
+130 RRVTVDKG

-156 TRDAR
+156 TKDAR

-170 GGLLKYGNN
+170 GGFLKYGNN

-197 KNIDLLLLG
+197 KNIDLLLFG

-230 TGLIKVNWQITPEHL
+230 TGLIKVNWQISPEHL

-259 PWAAKRDVTSRP
+259 PFAAKRDILPKPSSSDIMR
-271 TEKEI
+271 
-276 KDYGIDVAWKR
+276 YGTDIAWKR

-297 SYSLKYRYLPENNK
+297 NYTLKYNYLPENNP
-311 WINLSV
+311 WINLST
-317 QLSYSKTEQNDTR
+317 QFSYSKTTQNDMR
-330 HEKVTSSFLGTLGNK
+330 PKEASSGLVGSLGNQ

-350 SDLTFDISNTSTLN
+350 SDLTFDINNTSTFN
-364 IGRAEHE
+364 IKTTVHE

-382 RNTLMYHKMKMNDKN
+382 RNTLMYHKGKMKDKT

-419 LQDQITWKNI
+419 LQDQIKWKNI

-445 KNFAPRYN
+445 KNLASQYN
-453 DISLG
+453 DISVG

-470 YYLGLNYNVNHYLS
+470 YYLGLNYDINHYLS

-503 TQFLNKTQ
+503 TQYSKA
-511 DRRVSV
+511 SV

-543 FQENDAFQFRTT
+543 FQENDAFQFRAT

-568 RGVNCVDNAADT
+568 RGVNCVGNAADT
-580 NNDVCPKKII
+580 KYVCPKPI

-649 KATATLGFNV
+649 KATATLGFNI
-659 PKYYLTV
+659 PKYNFTA

-680 SSGDPKASY
+680 LSSDPKAGY
-689 YLSLPASRGYS
+689 WSLPASRGYS

>member
-23 TAKQSSSN
+23 TAKQNSSN

-156 TRDAR
+156 TKDAR
-161 DFLQENQKI
+161 DFLKENQKI

-197 KNIDLLLLG
+197 KNIDLLLFG

-230 TGLIKVNWQITPEHL
+230 TGLIKVNWQISPEHL

-259 PWAAKRDVTSRP
+259 PFAAKRDILPKPSSDD
-271 TEKEI
+271 I
-276 KDYGIDVAWKR
+276 KRHGTDIAWKR
-287 KLVYRDQKDE
+287 KLVYRDQKDKN
-297 SYSLKYRYLPENNK
+297 YTLKYHYLPENNP
-311 WINLSV
+311 WINLST
-317 QLSYSKTEQNDTR
+317 QFSYSKTTQNDTR
-330 HEKVTSSFLGTLGNK
+330 PEKAPSVFLGTLGNQ

-350 SDLTFDISNTSTLN
+350 SDLTFDINNTSTFN
-364 IGRAEHE
+364 IKSTRHE

-382 RNTLMYHKMKMNDKN
+382 RNTLMYDKSKVRQAN

-405 YYMPSGRQYTQAFY
+405 YYMPSGRQYTQALY
-419 LQDQITWKNI
+419 LQDQITWKNL
-429 IFSTGVRY
+429 IFSTGMRY

-458 HNYSQKNYNGWS
+458 HNYSQKNYNGYS

-503 TQFLNKTQ
+503 TQFLNNTQ

-568 RGVNCVDNAADT
+568 RGVNCVGNAADT

-680 SSGDPKASY
+680 LSGDPKASY
-689 YLSLPASRGYS
+689 WSLPASRGYS

-708 SPAKIKGMNIKITV
+708 SPAKIKGMNVKITV

>member
-23 TAKQSSSN
+23 TAKQNSSN

-42 NTDEDSNKLPGRSV
+42 NTNDDSNKLPGRSV

-130 RKVTVDKG
+130 RRVTVDKG

-156 TRDAR
+156 TKAAR

-170 GGLLKYGNN
+170 GGFLKYGNN

-197 KNIDLLLLG
+197 KNIDLLLFG

-230 TGLIKVNWQITPEHL
+230 TGLIKVNWQISPEHL

-259 PWAAKRDVTSRP
+259 PFAAKRDILPKPSSGDIMR
-271 TEKEI
+271 
-276 KDYGIDVAWKR
+276 YGADIAWKR
-287 KLVYRDQKDE
+287 KLVYRDQKDKN
-297 SYSLKYRYLPENNK
+297 YTLKYNYLPENNP
-311 WINLSV
+311 WINLST
-317 QLSYSKTEQNDTR
+317 QFSYSKTTQNDTR
-330 HEKVTSSFLGTLGNK
+330 PEKAPPVFLGTLGNQ

-350 SDLTFDISNTSTLN
+350 SDLTFDINNTSTFN
-364 IGRAEHE
+364 IKSTRHE

-382 RNTLMYHKMKMNDKN
+382 RNTLMYDKSKVKED

-405 YYMPSGRQYTQAFY
+405 YYMPSGRQYTQALY

-445 KNFAPRYN
+445 KNFAPQYN
-453 DISLG
+453 DISVG
-458 HNYSQKNYNGWS
+458 QNYSQKNYNGWS
-470 YYLGLNYNVNHYLS
+470 YYLGLKYDVNHYLS

-503 TQFLNKTQ
+503 TQYKQSSGPVT
-511 DRRVSV
+511 
-517 SATSLN
+517 ATSLN

-543 FQENDAFQFRTT
+543 FQENDVFQFRTT
-555 YFYHRGKNEIFKT
+555 YFYNRGKNEIFKT
-568 RGVNCVDNAADT
+568 RGVNCVGNAADT
-580 NNDVCPKKII
+580 NHVCPKII

-606 EAYYQSTYLFGELTY
+606 EAYYQSTYLFGEITY

-649 KATATLGFNV
+649 KATTALGFNI
-659 PKYYLTV
+659 PKYNFTA

-680 SSGDPKASY
+680 LSGDPEAKY
-689 YLSLPASRGYS
+689 WSLPASRGYS

>member
-23 TAKQSSSN
+23 TAKQNSSN

-42 NTDEDSNKLPGRSV
+42 NTNDDSNTLPGRSV

-130 RKVTVDKG
+130 RRVTVDKG

-156 TRDAR
+156 TKAAR

-170 GGLLKYGNN
+170 GGFLKYGNN

-197 KNIDLLLLG
+197 KNIDLLLFG

-230 TGLIKVNWQITPEHL
+230 TGLIKVNWQISPEHL

-259 PWAAKRDVTSRP
+259 PFAAKRDILPKPSSGDIMR
-271 TEKEI
+271 
-276 KDYGIDVAWKR
+276 YGADIAWKR
-287 KLVYRDQKDE
+287 KLVYRDQKDKN
-297 SYSLKYRYLPENNK
+297 YTLKYNYLPENNP
-311 WINLSV
+311 WINLST
-317 QLSYSKTEQNDTR
+317 QFSYSKTTQNDTR
-330 HEKVTSSFLGTLGNK
+330 PEKAPPVFLGTLGNQ

-350 SDLTFDISNTSTLN
+350 SDLTFDINNTSTFN
-364 IGRAEHE
+364 IKSTRHE

-382 RNTLMYHKMKMNDKN
+382 RNTLMYDKSKVKKED

-405 YYMPSGRQYTQAFY
+405 YYMPSGRQYTQALY

-445 KNFAPRYN
+445 KNFAPQYN
-453 DISLG
+453 DISVG
-458 HNYSQKNYNGWS
+458 QNYSQKNYNGWS
-470 YYLGLNYNVNHYLS
+470 YYLGLKYDVNHYLS

-503 TQFLNKTQ
+503 TQYKQSSGPVT
-511 DRRVSV
+511 
-517 SATSLN
+517 ATSLN

-543 FQENDAFQFRTT
+543 FQENDVFQFRTT
-555 YFYHRGKNEIFKT
+555 YFYNRGKNEIFKT
-568 RGVNCVDNAADT
+568 RGVNCVGNAADT
-580 NNDVCPKKII
+580 NHVCPKII

-606 EAYYQSTYLFGELTY
+606 EAYYQSTYLFGEITY

-649 KATATLGFNV
+649 KATTALGFNI
-659 PKYYLTV
+659 PKYNFTA

-680 SSGDPKASY
+680 LSGDPEAKY
-689 YLSLPASRGYS
+689 WSLPASRGYS

>member
-23 TAKQSSSN
+23 TAKQNSSN

-170 GGLLKYGNN
+170 GGFLKYGNN

-197 KNIDLLLLG
+197 KNIDLLLFG
-206 SVRNAG
+206 SVRNAD

-230 TGLIKVNWQITPEHL
+230 TGLIKVNWQISPEHL

-259 PWAAKRDVTSRP
+259 PFAAKRDILPKPSSDD
-271 TEKEI
+271 I
-276 KDYGIDVAWKR
+276 KRYGTDIAWKR

-297 SYSLKYRYLPENNK
+297 NYTLKYNYLPENNP
-311 WINLSV
+311 WINLST
-317 QLSYSKTEQNDTR
+317 QFSYSKTTQNDTR

-350 SDLTFDISNTSTLN
+350 SDLTFDINNTSTFN
-364 IGRAEHE
+364 IKSTRHE

-382 RNTLMYHKMKMNDKN
+382 RHTLMYDKSKVGKAD

-419 LQDQITWKNI
+419 LQDQIKWKNI

-445 KNFAPRYN
+445 KNLASQYN
-453 DISLG
+453 DISVG

-470 YYLGLNYNVNHYLS
+470 YYLGLNYDINHYLS

-503 TQFLNKTQ
+503 TQYKQ
-511 DRRVSV
+511 ASGPVK
-517 SATSLN
+517 ATSLN

-606 EAYYQSTYLFGELTY
+606 EAYYQSTYLFSELTY

>member
-1 MNILINKRIFLLV
+1 MNIIINKRIFLLV
-14 TLVGIQLNV
+14 TFVGIQLNV
-23 TAKQSSSN
+23 TAKQNSSN

-197 KNIDLLLLG
+197 KNIDLLLFG
-206 SVRNAG
+206 SIRNAD

-230 TGLIKVNWQITPEHL
+230 TGLIKVNWQISPEHL

-259 PWAAKRDVTSRP
+259 PFAAKRDILPKPSSGDIMR
-271 TEKEI
+271 
-276 KDYGIDVAWKR
+276 YGADIAWKR
-287 KLVYRDQKDE
+287 KLVYRDQKDKN
-297 SYSLKYRYLPENNK
+297 YTLKYNYLPENNP
-311 WINLSV
+311 WINLST
-317 QLSYSKTEQNDTR
+317 QFSYSKTTQNDTR
-330 HEKVTSSFLGTLGNK
+330 PEKAPPVFLGTLGNQ

-350 SDLTFDISNTSTLN
+350 SDLTFDINNTSTFN
-364 IGRAEHE
+364 IKSTRHE

-382 RNTLMYHKMKMNDKN
+382 RNTLMYDKSKVKKED

-405 YYMPSGRQYTQAFY
+405 YYMPSGRQYTQALY

-445 KNFAPRYN
+445 KN
-453 DISLG
+453 
-458 HNYSQKNYNGWS
+458 YNGWS
-470 YYLGLNYNVNHYLS
+470 YYLGLKYDVNHYLS

-503 TQFLNKTQ
+503 TQYKQSSGPVT
-511 DRRVSV
+511 
-517 SATSLN
+517 ATSLN

-543 FQENDAFQFRTT
+543 FQENDVFQFRTT
-555 YFYHRGKNEIFKT
+555 YFYNRGKNEIFKT
-568 RGVNCVDNAADT
+568 RGVNCVGNAADT
-580 NNDVCPKKII
+580 NHVCPKPI

-680 SSGDPKASY
+680 LSGDPKASSW
-689 YLSLPASRGYS
+689 SLPASRGYS

-708 SPAKIKGMNIKITV
+708 SPAKIKGMNVKITV

>member
-23 TAKQSSSN
+23 TAKQNSSN

-42 NTDEDSNKLPGRSV
+42 NTNDDSNKLPGRSV

-130 RKVTVDKG
+130 RRVTVDKG

-156 TRDAR
+156 TKDAR

-170 GGLLKYGNN
+170 GGFLKYGNN

-197 KNIDLLLLG
+197 KNIDLLLFG

-230 TGLIKVNWQITPEHL
+230 TGLIKLNWQISPEHL

-259 PWAAKRDVTSRP
+259 PFAAKRDILPKPSL
-271 TEKEI
+271 KEI
-276 KDYGIDVAWKR
+276 MSYGADIAWKR

-297 SYSLKYRYLPENNK
+297 NYTLKYNYLPENNP
-311 WINLSV
+311 WINLST
-317 QLSYSKTEQNDTR
+317 QFSYSKTTQNDTR

-350 SDLTFDISNTSTLN
+350 SDLTFDINNTSTLN
-364 IGRAEHE
+364 IGRAEHK
-371 LLFGLQWLKNT
+371 LLFGLQWLKNK
-382 RNTLMYHKMKMNDKN
+382 RNTLMYHKERVKGV
-397 YNYGYFQP
+397 YYYSYFQP

-419 LQDQITWKNI
+419 LQDQIKWQN
-429 IFSTGVRY
+429 FLFTGGIRY

-445 KNFAPRYN
+445 KNLALKYN
-453 DISLG
+453 DISAG
-458 HNYSQKNYNGWS
+458 HDYSQKNYNGWS
-470 YYLGLNYNVNHYLS
+470 YYLGLKYDVNHYLS

-503 TQFLNKTQ
+503 TQYKESSGPVT
-511 DRRVSV
+511 
-517 SATSLN
+517 ATSLN

-568 RGVNCVDNAADT
+568 RGVNCNSADT
-580 NNDVCPKKII
+580 NKNVCPKII

-598 YVIQGAEL
+598 YVIQGTEL
-606 EAYYQSTYLFGELTY
+606 EAYYQSTYLFGEITY

-680 SSGDPKASY
+680 LSGDPKAGY
-689 YLSLPASRGYS
+689 WSLPASRGYS

-708 SPAKIKGMNIKITV
+708 SPAKIKGMNVKITV

>member
-23 TAKQSSSN
+23 TAKQNSSN

-259 PWAAKRDVTSRP
+259 PWAAKRDVTPRP

>member
-23 TAKQSSSN
+23 TAKQDSSN

-42 NTDEDSNKLPGRSV
+42 NTNDDSNKLPGRSV

-130 RKVTVDKG
+130 RRVTVDKG

-156 TRDAR
+156 TKDAR

-197 KNIDLLLLG
+197 KNIDLLLFG

-503 TQFLNKTQ
+503 TQFLSKTQ

>member
-23 TAKQSSSN
+23 TAKQNSSN

-197 KNIDLLLLG
+197 KNIDLLLFG

>member
-1 MNILINKRIFLLV
+1 MNIFINKRIFLLV

-23 TAKQSSSN
+23 TAKQNSSN

-42 NTDEDSNKLPGRSV
+42 NTNDDSNKLPGRSV

-130 RKVTVDKG
+130 RRVTVDKG

-156 TRDAR
+156 TKDAR

-170 GGLLKYGNN
+170 GGFLKYGNN

-197 KNIDLLLLG
+197 KNIDLLLFG

-230 TGLIKVNWQITPEHL
+230 TGLIKLNWQISPEHL

-259 PWAAKRDVTSRP
+259 PFAAKRDILPKPSSDDIMR
-271 TEKEI
+271 
-276 KDYGIDVAWKR
+276 YGADIAWKR

-297 SYSLKYRYLPENNK
+297 NYTLKYNYLPENNP
-311 WINLSV
+311 WINLST
-317 QLSYSKTEQNDTR
+317 QFSHSKTTQNDMR
-330 HEKVTSSFLGTLGNK
+330 PKEAPSGLVGSLGNQ

-350 SDLTFDISNTSTLN
+350 SDLTFDINNTSTFN
-364 IGRAEHE
+364 IKSTQNE

-382 RNTLMYHKMKMNDKN
+382 RHTLMYDKSKVKQAG

-419 LQDQITWKNI
+419 LQDQIKWKNI

-445 KNFAPRYN
+445 KNLAPQYN
-453 DISLG
+453 DISAG

-470 YYLGLNYNVNHYLS
+470 YYLGLNYDVNHYLS

-503 TQFLNKTQ
+503 TQYSKA
-511 DRRVSV
+511 SV

-555 YFYHRGKNEIFKT
+555 YFYNRGKNEIFKT
-568 RGVNCVDNAADT
+568 RGVNCVGNAADT
-580 NNDVCPKKII
+580 NYVCPKPI

-606 EAYYQSTYLFGELTY
+606 EAYYQSTYLFGEITY

-649 KATATLGFNV
+649 KATATLGFNI
-659 PKYYLTV
+659 PKYNFTA

-680 SSGDPKASY
+680 LSGDPEAKY
-689 YLSLPASRGYS
+689 WSLPASRGYS

-708 SPAKIKGMNIKITV
+708 SPAKIKGMNVKITV